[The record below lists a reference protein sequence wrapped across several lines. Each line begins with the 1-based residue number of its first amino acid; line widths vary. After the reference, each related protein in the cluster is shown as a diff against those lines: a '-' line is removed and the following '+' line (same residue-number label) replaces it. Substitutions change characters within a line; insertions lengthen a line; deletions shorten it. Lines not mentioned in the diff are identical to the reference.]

1 MSDKMKWYIVHT
13 YSGMENSAKNALI
26 ERVKRAELND
36 LFGEIL
42 VPTENVVETKNNKK
56 RVVSRRLYS
65 GYLFVQMVFN
75 DETWHLVKNTPRIT
89 GFLGGSPNKPSPISE
104 AEIENIKQTMQE
116 GERAPKPRVEFQV
129 GEAVRIKE
137 GAFQDF
143 EGTIDEVSYEKSK
156 LRVMVSIFGR
166 DTPVE
171 LAFSEVEKKI

>member
-1 MSDKMKWYIVHT
+1 
-13 YSGMENSAKNALI
+13 
-26 ERVKRAELND
+26 
-36 LFGEIL
+36 
-42 VPTENVVETKNNKK
+42 
-56 RVVSRRLYS
+56 
-65 GYLFVQMVFN
+65 MVFN
-75 DETWHLVKNTPRIT
+75 DQTWHLVKNTPRIT

-104 AEIENIKQTMQE
+104 AEIANIKKAMQE
-116 GERAPKPRVEFQV
+116 GERDPKPRVEFQV